1 MFVNYFTISKEWLYM
16 LSVTKNTYESNKDEV
31 TQMIDSLAEKGQE
44 ALKELSKNLNKR
56 LMTLYIR

>member
-1 MFVNYFTISKEWLYM
+1 MFVNYFTISKWLYM

-44 ALKELSKNLNKR
+44 ALKELSKNHNMR

>member
-1 MFVNYFTISKEWLYM
+1 M
-16 LSVTKNTYESNKDEV
+16 LSVTKIHMNQNKDEV

-44 ALKELSKNLNKR
+44 ALKELSKNHNMR

>member
-1 MFVNYFTISKEWLYM
+1 M
-16 LSVTKNTYESNKDEV
+16 LSVTKKYIYESNKDEV

-44 ALKELSKNLNKR
+44 ALKNYLKNHNMR

>member
-16 LSVTKNTYESNKDEV
+16 LSVTKKNTYESNKDEV

-44 ALKELSKNLNKR
+44 ALK
-56 LMTLYIR
+56 

>member
-1 MFVNYFTISKEWLYM
+1 M
-16 LSVTKNTYESNKDEV
+16 LSITKNTYESNKDEV

-44 ALKELSKNLNKR
+44 ALKELSKNHNMR